1 MNSRS
6 FVLSTLI
13 AGVVMGVLANLPLLN
28 FLNCILCLWIWVGGI
43 LGVFLYRRFQHG
55 ESVLTPGQGA
65 GLGALA
71 GLVGVVVGLVVYV
84 ATSFISMPMMA
95 ALARSLQIQG
105 DLPFNRAGPWA
116 MLSSAIFF
124 TVVNMFA
131 YPAFGA
137 LSGFVG
143 ASLMRKEPQAPP
155 PPPPPAPDGPAV
167 GPA

>member
-6 FVLSTLI
+6 FVLSMLI
-13 AGVVMGVLANLPLLN
+13 AGIVMGVLANLPLLN

-43 LGVFLYRRFQHG
+43 LGVFLYRHFQHG
-55 ESVLTPGQGA
+55 GPVLTPGQGA

-71 GLVGVVVGLVVYV
+71 GLIGVFVGLVVYA
-84 ATSFISMPMMA
+84 ATSFISMPMMV
-95 ALARSLQIQG
+95 ALARYFQVQG
-105 DLPFNRAGPWA
+105 NMPWNQVGPRAMIA
-116 MLSSAIFF
+116 SAIFF

-143 ASLMRKEPQAPP
+143 ASLIRGEPQTPSSTGPSAPN
-155 PPPPPAPDGPAV
+155 AG
-167 GPA
+167 

>member
-43 LGVFLYRRFQHG
+43 LGVFLYKQFQHG
-55 ESVLTPGQGA
+55 ESALTPGQGA

-71 GLVGVVVGLVVYV
+71 GLIGVVVGLVVYA

-95 ALARSLQIQG
+95 ALARYLRVQG
-105 DLPFNRAGPWA
+105 DLPFNQVGPWA
-116 MLSSAIFF
+116 MISTAIFF
-124 TVVNMFA
+124 TLVNMVA

-143 ASLMRKEPQAPP
+143 GSLIQAKA
-155 PPPPPAPDGPAV
+155 PPPAPPADAASGPA
-167 GPA
+167 

>member
-13 AGVVMGVLANLPLLN
+13 AGVVMGVLANLPVLN

-55 ESVLTPGQGA
+55 ESGLTPGQGA

-71 GLVGVVVGLVVYV
+71 GLVGVVVGLVVFV
-84 ATSFISMPMMA
+84 ATSFASMPMMA
-95 ALARSLQIQG
+95 ALARQFQVQG
-105 DLPFNRAGPWA
+105 DLPFTQTGPWA
-116 MLSSAIFF
+116 IIPAAIFF
-124 TVVNMFA
+124 TVVNMFT

-143 ASLMRKEPQAPP
+143 ASLMKSEPKAPP
-155 PPPPPAPDGPAV
+155 PAGDAAAGPA
-167 GPA
+167 